1 MPSKT
6 RAETEILHN
15 LVHQIPLATI
25 CYEEGAINDGKRSA
39 AGNVLL
45 LYYAATAVFL
55 ILDFAVGFNVRLSF
69 LEPFP
74 EARVAYYGICFFCLG
89 IMIWRPAWTEL
100 IGAFESLVTLVA
112 LIFGMG
118 MRTLVPTDRMLE
130 SAGGLVTPQEIINFV
145 LAGSIAYV
153 AWRHGISRLQAR

>member
-6 RAETEILHN
+6 RAGHQILHN
-15 LVHQIPLATI
+15 FVHQIPLATI

-39 AGNVLL
+39 AANVLL

-69 LEPFP
+69 LEPYP

-89 IMIWRPAWTEL
+89 LMIWRPAWTEL
-100 IGAFESLVTLVA
+100 IGAFESLVTLIA

-130 SAGGLVTPQEIINFV
+130 SAGGLVTPEEIINFV
-145 LAGSIAYV
+145 LAGSIAYA
-153 AWRHGISRLQAR
+153 AWRHGISGLQAR

>member
-1 MPSKT
+1 M
-6 RAETEILHN
+6 HN
-15 LVHQIPLATI
+15 LAYQIALATI
-25 CYEEGAINDGKRSA
+25 CYEEGDINYPKRTA
-39 AGNVLL
+39 TANVLL

-69 LEPFP
+69 LEPYP
-74 EARVAYYGICFFCLG
+74 EARLAYYGICFFCLG
-89 IMIWRPAWTEL
+89 MMVWRPAWTEL
-100 IGAFESLVTLVA
+100 IGAFESLVTLIA

-130 SAGGLVTPQEIINFV
+130 SAAGPVTIQEIINFL

>member
-1 MPSKT
+1 M
-6 RAETEILHN
+6 
-15 LVHQIPLATI
+15 
-25 CYEEGAINDGKRSA
+25 
-39 AGNVLL
+39 LL

-55 ILDFAVGFNVRLSF
+55 ILDFAVDFNVRLSF
-69 LEPFP
+69 LEPYP
-74 EARVAYYGICFFCLG
+74 EARLAYYGICFFCLG
-89 IMIWRPAWTEL
+89 MMMWRPAWTEL

-112 LIFGMG
+112 LIFAMG

-130 SAGGLVTPQEIINFV
+130 GTVAPVTIQEVINFI

>member
-1 MPSKT
+1 M
-6 RAETEILHN
+6 
-15 LVHQIPLATI
+15 
-25 CYEEGAINDGKRSA
+25 
-39 AGNVLL
+39 LL

-55 ILDFAVGFNVRLSF
+55 ILDFAVDFNVRLSF
-69 LEPFP
+69 LEPYP
-74 EARVAYYGICFFCLG
+74 EARLAYYGICFFCLG
-89 IMIWRPAWTEL
+89 MMMWRPAWTEL

-112 LIFGMG
+112 LIFAMG

-130 SAGGLVTPQEIINFV
+130 GTIAPVTIQEVINFI

>member
-1 MPSKT
+1 M
-6 RAETEILHN
+6 HN
-15 LVHQIPLATI
+15 LVHQIPVATI
-25 CYEEGAINDGKRSA
+25 CYEEGVIKDTKRSPA
-39 AGNVLL
+39 ANVLL

-69 LEPFP
+69 LEPYP
-74 EARVAYYGICFFCLG
+74 EARLAYYGICFFCLG
-89 IMIWRPAWTEL
+89 MMMWRPAWTEL

-112 LIFGMG
+112 LIFAMG

-130 SAGGLVTPQEIINFV
+130 GTVAPVTIQEVINFI

>member
-1 MPSKT
+1 
-6 RAETEILHN
+6 
-15 LVHQIPLATI
+15 
-25 CYEEGAINDGKRSA
+25 
-39 AGNVLL
+39 
-45 LYYAATAVFL
+45 
-55 ILDFAVGFNVRLSF
+55 
-69 LEPFP
+69 
-74 EARVAYYGICFFCLG
+74 
-89 IMIWRPAWTEL
+89 IWRPAWTEL

-130 SAGGLVTPQEIINFV
+130 SAAGLVTRQEIINFV